1 MAEAHDLAGQ
11 GGTRRQ
17 VLLLDLKDDAEAIAA
32 YEAAH
37 RPGGVPDAV
46 LASIRA
52 AGICGM
58 TIYRCGNRLVMI
70 MEADAG
76 FDAAQKAAADRAD
89 RKIVDW
95 EARMD
100 QLQQRLPFATGEVK
114 WVAAASIFDLGEHIG
129 RS

>member
-37 RPGGVPDAV
+37 RPGGVPDTV
-46 LASIRA
+46 LAGIRA

-70 MEADAG
+70 METDAS
-76 FDAAQKAAADRAD
+76 FDAAQKAAADSANSEV
-89 RKIVDW
+89 VDW

-100 QLQQRLPFATGEVK
+100 LLQQRLPFATGDAK
-114 WVAAASIFDLGEHIG
+114 WVAAAPIFDLGEHIG